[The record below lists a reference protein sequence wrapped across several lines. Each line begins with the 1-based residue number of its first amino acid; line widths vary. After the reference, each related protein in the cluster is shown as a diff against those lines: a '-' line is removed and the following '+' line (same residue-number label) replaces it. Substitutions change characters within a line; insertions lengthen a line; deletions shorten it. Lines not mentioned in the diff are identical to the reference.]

1 MVFNLMDSNRPGE
14 APTAATRAD
23 MYRERFRQSQVIT
36 AQAARAR
43 AAGGTPSEDEAA
55 RLVAEYKARGGRVI
69 VCPLVEDEPPDTGT
83 IR

>member
-1 MVFNLMDSNRPGE
+1 MVYNLMDNNTPDE
-14 APTAATRAD
+14 PPIAATRAD
-23 MYRERFRQSQVIT
+23 MYRERFRRAQVIT

-55 RLVAEYKARGGRVI
+55 RLVAEYKARGGRVT
-69 VCPLVEDEPPDTGT
+69 VCPLAEDEPPGTGT